1 MDEQRVMIVESDKRD
16 FMGEPKP
23 VMQKEI
29 GEKKSR
35 SWLWLWILLVV
46 IILGVVVLFIW

>member
-16 FMGEPKP
+16 FMG
-23 VMQKEI
+23 MQKEI